1 MDHAT
6 HRPAGATAA
15 DPVTALYLD
24 HGDMVRRAITAGL
37 RPEDRGTDLV
47 DDLSQEVWLAVV
59 QYVAAGRTIR
69 SGGLLRTIAR
79 HRVTDHYR
87 LAHTRRSAPADWS
100 DTVAARRLP
109 VAPAA
114 EDRAL
119 SLVEAVAELR
129 DLRAANARLA
139 SPRSAVAA

>member
-1 MDHAT
+1 MDNAT
-6 HRPAGATAA
+6 HPRQT
-15 DPVTALYLD
+15 DQVTALYLD
-24 HGDMVRRAITAGL
+24 HGDMVRKTVAAAL
-37 RPEDRGTDLV
+37 RPEDRTTDLV

-100 DTVAARRLP
+100 DTIAARRLP

-139 SPRSAVAA
+139 TRSAVAA